1 MSQQKFHAD
10 PDELESMAGELEP
23 LPEQLVGEA
32 RARLTQVERAA
43 SANPG
48 WFSST
53 AMSYACQ
60 QLRLQFE
67 AAAKNVTGYAA
78 VERGE
83 LPVGGLGGRQASP
96 ADPGEH
102 LICRGTSRSSAGSRA
117 SS

>member
-78 VERGE
+78 AARSNAANYRSADSAADRH
-83 LPVGGLGGRQASP
+83 LRQIRES
-96 ADPGEH
+96 
-102 LICRGTSRSSAGSRA
+102 I
-117 SS
+117 